1 MLEQETANYEEQEDE
16 SEVQIQKHK
25 NHHNS
30 FITGLNTLQPVPTQI
45 LTLSDNAG
53 TPIHI
58 ELDNGATV
66 NYIRLDEAVA
76 RNFFISPNN
85 QTSYLGDGDTIL
97 KACGEINTVL
107 DRDKTPLT
115 FQALVCR
122 RLHSPAIGGTLFI
135 RDNGIKQDFIHNT
148 ISLLNDRST
157 VPATTREATLPV

>member
-1 MLEQETANYEEQEDE
+1 MQT
-16 SEVQIQKHK
+16 QKNK
-25 NHHNS
+25 NHLNS

-76 RNFFISPNN
+76 RKFFISPNN

-97 KACGEINTVL
+97 TACGEINTVL
-107 DRDKTPLT
+107 YRDKTPLT

-122 RLHSPAIGGTLFI
+122 
-135 RDNGIKQDFIHNT
+135 
-148 ISLLNDRST
+148 
-157 VPATTREATLPV
+157 